1 MLTSWR
7 DSGYERF
14 TLVFETNCKRQ
25 PAGQLALIILLTI
38 LGNIMQ
44 QGYQNYISKV
54 AMETLMTAGDSLTDV
69 CLVVKM
75 SRVVVVSLQ
84 K

>member
-1 MLTSWR
+1 
-7 DSGYERF
+7 
-14 TLVFETNCKRQ
+14 LVLETNCIRQ
-25 PAGQLALIILLTI
+25 PAGQLALIILLAI
-38 LGNIMQ
+38 LGNTMQ
-44 QGYQNYISKV
+44 QGHQNCISKV

-69 CLVVKM
+69 SLVVKM